1 MKFIF
6 YIGGI
11 MESFKIVFCIFLIVR
26 QIWYMVDPKTYG
38 DNDDLEFLHVV
49 GIGLS
54 IAALILAL
62 GYLLLGSRDTYNL
75 IAQVTCIS
83 LLILLVRKNLQCF
96 TH

>member
-49 GIGLS
+49 GIKF
-54 IAALILAL
+54 
-62 GYLLLGSRDTYNL
+62 DEN
-75 IAQVTCIS
+75 
-83 LLILLVRKNLQCF
+83 
-96 TH
+96 H